1 MPGDILGEPSNNYAA
16 NGFVGSDTAGGAFVG
31 FRNPKRKKP
40 LSPAEQSVFNNAL
53 TLPPISDGAVR
64 AAMVLSGA
72 EKPVDPPATTMN
84 VTPVNP
90 TNDAVSTD
98 PRVKI
103 RVPKDYL
110 SGSLTALLSEF
121 GGVLF
126 PYTPQ
131 ITLEHKADY
140 TSQNP
145 THSNYTLQFYKT
157 SSVTDITITGKFTVQ
172 NDDDANIYLATS
184 HLLSAL
190 TKMRWGGKGGDSDSG
205 APPPV
210 CRLDAYGSFMFKNVP
225 VVITSFKHDLPDD
238 VDFYTVHS
246 EIFGSA
252 SVPTK
257 ATFTVNCKP
266 AYSRQEILSTSVT
279 KYLNDPSTR
288 QQGYL

>member
-1 MPGDILGEPSNNYAA
+1 MPGDILGEPRNLKL
-16 NGFVGSDTAGGAFVG
+16 DKRAGGTETLYDEMGNVIYSG
-31 FRNPKRKKP
+31 
-40 LSPAEQSVFNNAL
+40 PAQ
-53 TLPPISDGAVR
+53 TPISSGPSRLPSTIAP
-64 AAMVLSGA
+64 GA
-72 EKPVDPPATTMN
+72 EKPIDPPATSLN
-84 VTPVNP
+84 LTPINSK
-90 TNDAVSTD
+90 NDAVSND
-98 PRVKI
+98 HRVKI
-103 RVPKDYL
+103 RVPRHYL
-110 SGSLTALLSEF
+110 SSLLTSELSEF
-121 GGVLF
+121 GGILF

-157 SSVTDITITGKFTVQ
+157 SYVSEITITGIFTVQ
-172 NDDDANIYLATS
+172 NDYDAFIYLSTA

-190 TKMRWGGKGGDSDSG
+190 TKMRWGGKGGDPDSG

-210 CRLDAYGSFMFKNVP
+210 CRLDAYGAFMFKNVP
-225 VVITSFKHDLPDD
+225 VVISSFKHDLPGD
-238 VDFYTVHS
+238 VDFYTIKYGPHG
-246 EIFGSA
+246 EA

-279 KYLNDPSTR
+279 KYLTDPATR